1 MAVHKYSLLELQPF
15 FVKPS
20 SFAVVIV
27 QFFQDFFI
35 VRVNVMHCGERKGV
49 NTFSLSYVK
58 QRGNL
63 LRATIEFH
71 FRCTTERETGNSPR
85 QSQTRITFATKYPL
99 DT

>member
-1 MAVHKYSLLELQPF
+1 MGVHKYSLLELQPF

-20 SFAVVIV
+20 SFAVVIGI
-27 QFFQDFFI
+27 FHLDSWI
-35 VRVNVMHCGERKGV
+35 VRVNEVICSERKGV

-71 FRCTTERETGNSPR
+71 FRCTKERETGNSAR
-85 QSQTRITFATKYPL
+85 QSQTRLTFATKYPL